1 MRREVKTKVKKRTFN
16 CLFRQNGETYQLFV
30 NDAIKRKDWDGE
42 ASDTSATYFAEKLG
56 EIPEGATLEIHINS
70 EGGDAYE
77 GTAIYNLLKAAPI
90 RKVGIVDGR
99 CFSAATFILMACDER
114 VMNTGT
120 NLLVHNAWTIAMGNA
135 DELRA
140 VADDLDK
147 LMESNR
153 KIFMERC
160 EMSEEDLISLMKAEK
175 LLTPEEALEYGF
187 IDSIGGQ
194 VKAEE
199 PAEEPEEA
207 EPEDEQPEEIPE
219 EEPEDEEPEE
229 AQAIRSDRY
238 EAAER
243 FFKQYF

>member
-1 MRREVKTKVKKRTFN
+1 MAKTRTFN
-16 CLFRQNGETYQLFV
+16 CLFRQSGETYQLFV
-30 NDAIKRKDWDGE
+30 NDAIKRKEWDGE
-42 ASDTSATYFAEKLG
+42 TAETSASYFAEKLG
-56 EIPEGATLEIHINS
+56 EIPEGSTLEIHINS

-77 GTAIYNLLKAAPI
+77 GTAIYNLLRSAPI

-114 VMNTGT
+114 IMNTGT

-153 KIFMERC
+153 KIFLERC
-160 EMSEEDLISLMKAEK
+160 SLSEEELIDLMKAEK

-187 IDSIGGQ
+187 IDSIGGEA
-194 VKAEE
+194 KAEEPEQTEE
-199 PAEEPEEA
+199 PAEE
-207 EPEDEQPEEIPE
+207 EPPE
-219 EEPEDEEPEE
+219 EEPAEPEEYEPEE

-243 FFKQYF
+243 FFKRFF

>member
-1 MRREVKTKVKKRTFN
+1 MRREVEPQMKRQKTFN
-16 CLFRQNGETYQLFV
+16 CLFRKSGETYQLYV
-30 NDAIKRKDWDGE
+30 NDAITRRDWDGE
-42 ASDTSATYFAEKLG
+42 KSETSATYFAEKLG
-56 EIPEGATLEIHINS
+56 AIPEGATLEIHINS

-120 NLLVHNAWTIAMGNA
+120 NLLVHNAWTFAMGNA

-153 KIFMERC
+153 KIFLERC
-160 EMSEEDLISLMKAEK
+160 DMSEEDLIALMKAEP
-175 LLTPEEALEYGF
+175 LLTPEESLKYGF
-187 IDSIGGQ
+187 IDRIGGMA
-194 VKAEE
+194 AEPE
-199 PAEEPEEA
+199 PEEPEGDA
-207 EPEDEQPEEIPE
+207 PDPEPEPEN
-219 EEPEDEEPEE
+219 EPEPEEEPEE
-229 AQAIRSDRY
+229 AQTIRSDRY
-238 EAAER
+238 AAAER
-243 FFKQYF
+243 FFKKFF